1 MRRIRRDNLIKR
13 TSAVLGNNEGASL
26 VLVSILAILVVTA
39 VVILRVTSSTYMA
52 SANRQANQDQ
62 AYELAASLGESID
75 ELIENGKYDISV
87 VPDGTQILKVGHG
100 TSHHLSGLPA
110 KSYAEAKVSNITGG
124 KRLKVTAVVGNAEYI
139 YTKEYRS

>member
-1 MRRIRRDNLIKR
+1 M
-13 TSAVLGNNEGASL
+13 GNNEGASL

-87 VPDGTQILKVGHG
+87 VPDGKQILKVGHG
-100 TSHHLSGLPA
+100 TSQHLSGLPA
-110 KSYAEAKVSNITGG
+110 KSYAVAEVSNITGG